1 MKMFYKFVFNLTV
14 TNLYYTQPQIYWEI
28 CIMNP
33 KVHKIVAF
41 QKHTYIMLYYTEH
54 HAQKMGYMT
63 IQTLHTQAKISLFQV
78 QETKNSSN

>member
-1 MKMFYKFVFNLTV
+1 
-14 TNLYYTQPQIYWEI
+14 
-28 CIMNP
+28 MNP

-41 QKHTYIMLYYTEH
+41 QKYTYIMLYYTEH